1 MIFIWPLD
9 QMSLAIDPDSAA
21 SPPGF
26 LPFRWLYLAGAAG
39 LPVLLQQLFFP
50 YWPKCRWRISH

>member
-1 MIFIWPLD
+1 MWPLD